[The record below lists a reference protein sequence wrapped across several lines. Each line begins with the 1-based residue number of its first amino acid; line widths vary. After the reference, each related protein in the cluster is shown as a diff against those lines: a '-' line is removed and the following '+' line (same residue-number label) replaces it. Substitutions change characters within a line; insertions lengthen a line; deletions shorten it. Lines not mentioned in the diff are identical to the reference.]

1 MLTKVS
7 RNKPCP
13 CGSGI
18 KFKKCCLLKE
28 EVVAAPV
35 FTSRTTVHGPLPGKV
50 EKQPLLP
57 QSSSV
62 PQTPPA
68 NTVPVL
74 PVEVS
79 LKYTYPEPF
88 GIAEVTYIF
97 PAGRLF
103 VLSNGM
109 PIRNEDLKPGMQ
121 VQSKEDGLITITDV
135 ALSYE
140 PPGPP
145 VQMENGKVFSRVIG
159 TVKHVANATMDVS
172 WPGYTATSTPDHRYY
187 SVTRQAYVP
196 AHDLRPGELLQ
207 NEAGAVVP
215 IQGVG
220 PIRRGLVEVHNLE
233 VEHFHNYHVG
243 GGSTVLVHN
252 GACIETPKAWEM
264 EEIVEGGLSVRSANR
279 VGMSGAG
286 GRLGSPEIRAQNA
299 ALAKIMRDRLI
310 DIESGGDLGFER
322 LIKHPLTGARGGAYA
337 DIVGIRNGRRFYVQT
352 VDTLADGIT
361 PTADELAAAA
371 NIRRLT
377 GGHVILVPKGQMRF

>member
-1 MLTKVS
+1 MMIMVS
-7 RNKPCP
+7 CNEPCP
-13 CGSGI
+13 CGSG
-18 KFKKCCLLKE
+18 KRYRECCLLQPFS
-28 EVVAAPV
+28 VTPP
-35 FTSRTTVHGPLPGKV
+35 HGRLPGLVSMATAPRQKSP
-50 EKQPLLP
+50 PLTP
-57 QSSSV
+57 DTAV
-62 PQTPPA
+62 PPA
-68 NTVPVL
+68 NAVPVL
-74 PVEVS
+74 PVEAS

-103 VLSNGM
+103 VLENGL
-109 PIRNEDLKPGMQ
+109 PVRVEDLKPGMR
-121 VQSKEDGLITITDV
+121 VQSQEGKVITITAI

-140 PPGPP
+140 PPDPP
-145 VQMENGKVFSRVIG
+145 VDLGGGLVFSRVIG
-159 TVKHVANATMDVS
+159 TVKHVANTVMKVT
-172 WPGYTATSTPDHRYY
+172 WPGYTATNTPEHRYY
-187 SVTRQAYVP
+187 SVTRQAYIP
-196 AHDLRPGELLQ
+196 AQDLRVGELLR
-207 NEAGAVVP
+207 NEAGRAVAV
-215 IQGVG
+215 QGVE

-243 GGSTVLVHN
+243 NGSGGAVLVHN
-252 GACIETPKAWEM
+252 GTHCIETPKTWEM
-264 EEIVEGGLSVRSANR
+264 EEIAEGGLSVRSPNG

-286 GRLGSPEIRAQNA
+286 GRLGTPKVRAQNA
-299 ALAKIMRDRLI
+299 ALAKIMRHRLI

-322 LIKHPLTGARGGAYA
+322 LIKDPLTGARGGAYA